1 MAGSKT
7 EKPTEKRKRDA
18 AKKGQ
23 TFKGKDLIITCLML
37 VGIEVV
43 INFTSLREF
52 SDILHS
58 VVARGYDFSAQGYIL
73 QCVWFGLKI
82 FLPVLVMCI
91 VASCLPGLLQTGLQ
105 LATKIF
111 KLNFSA
117 LNPAKGIKKIFSLRN
132 LKDIIKSL
140 LYLGSFVFAVAVFWQ
155 KNAPLI
161 ISQLYAQPDVLLKTW
176 GQLTHSLLMIFIVSI
191 LTVVLID
198 SVAEYLLHIKELK
211 MDKKEVERET
221 KEVNGNPEIKK
232 KRKELHR
239 ELLSEE
245 TKRDIKK
252 SNVIIANPTHIAIG
266 IYLNPDVI
274 FIPFISIM
282 ETNQRALAVRR
293 YAEKVGVPVVDNV
306 HLAREIYRT
315 HKKHTFISLEMFNE
329 VMDILVWLQQV
340 ERKWTEENKQQ
351 ASSDREDNPSAVP
364 PEETKGDE
372 RSL

>member
-23 TFKGKDLIITCLML
+23 TFKGKDLIITCLVL

-58 VVARGYDFSAQGYIL
+58 VVARGYHFSTQGYIL

-82 FLPVLVMCI
+82 FLPILVMCI

-117 LNPAKGIKKIFSLRN
+117 LNPAKGMKKIFSLRN

-140 LYLGSFVFAVAVFWQ
+140 LYLGSFVFAVAIFWQ
-155 KNAPLI
+155 ENAARI
-161 ISQLYAQPDVLLKTW
+161 ISQLYAEPDVLLTAW
-176 GQLTHSLLMIFIVSI
+176 GQLMHSLLMIFVVSI

-198 SVAEYLLHIKELK
+198 SVAEYFLHIKELK
-211 MDKKEVERET
+211 MDKKEVDRES
-221 KEVNGNPEIKK
+221 KENNGNPEIKK

-252 SNVIIANPTHIAIG
+252 SNVIIANPRHIAIG
-266 IYLNPDVI
+266 IYLNPEVV
-274 FIPFISIM
+274 FIPFISIL

-293 YAEKVGVPVVDNV
+293 YAEKVGVPVVENV
-306 HLAREIYRT
+306 QLAREIYRT

-340 ERKWTEENKQQ
+340 ERKWSEENKQE
-351 ASSDREDNPSAVP
+351 ASSDSEKSPSAIP